1 MATAPLD
8 QTSSLSSLMQQLS
21 DAGISLSEEALD
33 SLLQGV
39 AAAPGADGGNGP
51 ANAWIDML
59 GADLPA
65 DLRTGLARR
74 LEAVWRVPDNGLAP
88 PCPSGER
95 VSALRQELAARKLDG
110 FVVPLADEHQGEYV
124 PKRAQ
129 RLTWLTGFT
138 GSAGTAIVLKD
149 KAAIFVDG
157 RYTLQAANQVDAS
170 VFDIVPLAETPP
182 AKWIGA
188 NLPDGAKL
196 GFDPWLH
203 TADGMRRLSGACA
216 KAGGALTPV
225 ETNPID
231 QIWTNQPAAP
241 LSPMALQLPRLR
253 RGELLR
259 TSGNVCPKSLKN
271 AKQDAVILT
280 APGTPLP
287 GSPISGAATCP
298 TRRSA

>member
-21 DAGISLSEEALD
+21 DAGVSLSEEALD

-51 ANAWIDML
+51 ADAWMDMI
-59 GADLPA
+59 GEELPA
-65 DLRTGLARR
+65 DLRAGLAQR
-74 LEAVWRVPDNGLAP
+74 LKTIEDDLEDGLAP

-95 VSALRQELAARKLDG
+95 VSALRQELAACKLDG
-110 FVVPLADEHQGEYV
+110 FIIPLADEHQGEYV

-138 GSAGTAIVLKD
+138 GSAGTAIVLND

-157 RYTLQAANQVDAS
+157 RYTLQAANQVDSS

-188 NLPDGAKL
+188 NFSNGAKL

-203 TADGMRRLSGACA
+203 TTDGMRRLSGACT
-216 KAGGALTPV
+216 KAGGTLSPV

-231 QIWTNQPAAP
+231 QLWTN
-241 LSPMALQLPRLR
+241 
-253 RGELLR
+253 
-259 TSGNVCPKSLKN
+259 
-271 AKQDAVILT
+271 
-280 APGTPLP
+280 
-287 GSPISGAATCP
+287 
-298 TRRSA
+298 